1 MAVSP
6 DMRTGRE
13 SDYAGEE
20 RSASM
25 IVTCPSCDTR
35 YRVDPD
41 AIALRKGRVRC
52 AACGHGW
59 SVAEEALALEE
70 PARPTLRKDPG
81 PVDTAPRPVGGMEPV
96 KPHEV
101 VRKRAETRRQRSRQT
116 VEGAGWAVVAASCV
130 LVLGAA
136 WLFRLDI
143 VDAFP
148 RTASAYAAVGLPVN
162 PLGLEVRNLRAGP
175 SEEDNGALVIE
186 GVVVNT
192 AGRDRPTRPLR
203 ATITG
208 EDGEVLVEWMV
219 MLDALSLP
227 ARGEEAFRTILAD
240 PPEGAAELEVV
251 FAPEG

>member
-1 MAVSP
+1 
-6 DMRTGRE
+6 
-13 SDYAGEE
+13 
-20 RSASM
+20 M

-59 SVAEEALALEE
+59 KADAEALTLDE
-70 PARPTLRKDPG
+70 PARPSLRKEPATTDA
-81 PVDTAPRPVGGMEPV
+81 APRPVGGIEAV

-116 VEGAGWAVVAASCV
+116 VEGAGWAVVAACCV

-136 WLFRLDI
+136 WLFRVDI
-143 VDAFP
+143 VDTFP

-162 PLGLEVRNLRAGP
+162 PHGLEVRDLRASP
-175 SEEDNGALVIE
+175 SAEEEGGLVIE
-186 GVVVNT
+186 GVVINT
-192 AGRDRPTRPLR
+192 TGRDRETLPLR
-203 ATITG
+203 AIITDENG
-208 EDGEVLVEWMV
+208 DVLVEWMV

-227 ARGEEAFRTILAD
+227 ARGEEPFRSVLSD
-240 PPEGAAELEVV
+240 PPQGAAELEVIFV
-251 FAPEG
+251 PHR